1 MVFHRMLSMGKRSF
15 RFQGTVFFFGVV
27 VFHINA
33 VVNHLIFSDITAKT
47 MHIIVTIQKRTAILL
62 SWYPI
67 FW

>member
-47 MHIIVTIQKRTAILL
+47 MHIIVTIQNRTAILL
-62 SWYPI
+62 SWYPF